1 MSEAVQWLL
10 KAIPTYVLT
19 FGRVFVAPKTEI
31 VAKCR
36 GEESAVPDALVFL
49 GVSQLVRNRA
59 GATSRGL
66 KFPFGPSGA
75 RLAAL

>member
-1 MSEAVQWLL
+1 MSEAVQWPL

-49 GVSQLVRNRA
+49 GVSQWACPVFSDSEE
-59 GATSRGL
+59 GMI
-66 KFPFGPSGA
+66 
-75 RLAAL
+75 